1 MPHCTFIVLLLTSLV
16 YSKLSQSQRCVV
28 THKTMWQSRYCELAA
43 LFTQNNEQLSSVN
56 LGHGF
61 TLIKTKKKKE
71 FSRLKNGERVCFK
84 SCAQLVS
91 PQAIRTKLFICRS
104 WASL

>member
-1 MPHCTFIVLLLTSLV
+1 MVEILFYRIDSITRVGAGSVPHCTFIVLLLTSLV

-56 LGHGF
+56 FRAWIYLDQN
-61 TLIKTKKKKE
+61 E
-71 FSRLKNGERVCFK
+71 N
-84 SCAQLVS
+84 
-91 PQAIRTKLFICRS
+91 
-104 WASL
+104 

>member
-1 MPHCTFIVLLLTSLV
+1 MPHCTFIVLLLTALV

-28 THKTMWQSRYCELAA
+28 THKTIWQSRYCELAA

-61 TLIKTKKKKE
+61 TLIKTKIRV
-71 FSRLKNGERVCFK
+71 SRLKNGERVCVK

-91 PQAIRTKLFICRS
+91 PQAIRTKPFICRS